1 MVRIFFCTDIHGA
14 ESVWKKFLNAGK
26 HLKSDVLIVGGD
38 ISGKR
43 IIPIIEQPDGTWR
56 GMKWDK
62 WKNKEV
68 IMKSKREVKDFEE
81 YSRSI
86 GSYTCQITP
95 EENEKL
101 TSPESVFIEDRLSK
115 PVKGGPLDKLF
126 ERLISE
132 SLHRWLDMIDDIIS
146 DGSRRVSE
154 RTKIILCTGN
164 DDSFIVDK
172 IINKDH
178 RVDLGD
184 ERNIDLDDNHEMI
197 SYGWTTPTPWQSYR
211 ETTEEIIKERIDE
224 LVSTINNI
232 DNSIFCFHCPPYN
245 TLLDKTLISRSKN
258 RLIGFGSFYSI
269 GSKSIKQAIQRYQPL
284 LSLHGH
290 VHKLVTVSHSPG
302 SIMIGRT
309 HCLNPGS
316 EYSANILKG
325 FLIDLKNNNKIV
337 KLQKVVF

>member
-26 HLKSDVLIVGGD
+26 HLKSDVLILGGD
-38 ISGKR
+38 ITGKR

-56 GMKWDK
+56 GMKWAR
-62 WKNKEV
+62 WKNQEV
-68 IMKSKREVKDFEE
+68 IMKSEREVKDFEE

-95 EENEKL
+95 EENEEL
-101 TSPESVFIEDRLSK
+101 SSPESVFIEDRLSK

-126 ERLISE
+126 KRLISE
-132 SLHRWLDMIDDIIS
+132 SLHRWLNMIDDVMP
-146 DGSRRVSE
+146 DGSRRVPE

-164 DDSFIVDK
+164 DDSFIVDR

-178 RVDLGD
+178 RVYLGD
-184 ERNIDLDDNHEMI
+184 ERNINLDGNHEMI

-211 ETTEEIIKERIDE
+211 ETTEEIIKEKIDE
-224 LVSTINNI
+224 LASTIN
-232 DNSIFCFHCPPYN
+232 DMENSIFCFHCPPYD
-245 TLLDKTLISRSKN
+245 TLLDKTLVSRSKN
-258 RLIGFGSFYSI
+258 RLVGFGSFYSI
-269 GSKSIKQAIQRYQPL
+269 GSKSVKQAIQRYQQL

-302 SIMIGRT
+302 CIMIGRT
-309 HCLNPGS
+309 HCMNPGS
-316 EYSANILKG
+316 EYSANILNG
-325 FLIDLKNNNKIV
+325 FLLDLRNNEIA